1 MAKSLAAAPNNNV
14 FAVGALAS
22 EKARLTN
29 ADDLE
34 DAS

>member
-1 MAKSLAAAPNNNV
+1 MAKSLAAAPNNNI
-14 FAVGALAS
+14 FAVGALDS

-34 DAS
+34 DA

>member
-1 MAKSLAAAPNNNV
+1 MAKSLASAPNNNV